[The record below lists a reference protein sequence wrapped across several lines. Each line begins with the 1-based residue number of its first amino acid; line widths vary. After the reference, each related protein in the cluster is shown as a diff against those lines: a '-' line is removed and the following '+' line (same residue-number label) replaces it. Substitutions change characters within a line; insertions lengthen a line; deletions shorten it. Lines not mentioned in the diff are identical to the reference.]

1 VLGKQ
6 VIPVFRDG
14 ASDAPTFAAQASA
27 LLANPNITSV
37 FGSASHCSSVY
48 RAASHPLGDCF
59 VHDVKVLDVG
69 VARGRAPAVRG
80 RQQAALVRRLTLP
93 YRTS

>member
-1 VLGKQ
+1 MTLDGSACVAVLGKQ

-37 FGSASHCSSVY
+37 FGSAQLP
-48 RAASHPLGDCF
+48 HPQHLI
-59 VHDVKVLDVG
+59 LLIT
-69 VARGRAPAVRG
+69 
-80 RQQAALVRRLTLP
+80 AL
-93 YRTS
+93 